1 MSELKRSVNKFQIVG
16 AIDEIN
22 LKVDDSMVNKK
33 NPKIKGAIVK
43 ADFKNPSVTIDVNGQ
58 TIGVDFY
65 PTYKQKE
72 KDGKIEDN
80 PRYKALETIMGYEK
94 GTRVKADC
102 SVSENSYVDDKGLEP
117 EFKTFPQLSAFQ
129 ISSTNVSDEDK
140 ADGRISGIVKNI
152 TSEVNKDGDETGRIF
167 VEFYYMTTDAS
178 GDISASPIK
187 LVVENDLADDF
198 KDMYPIGSS
207 CMLDVEIIN
216 KQIGGNKKKVEG
228 HFGRRESKIVDG
240 FSVEE
245 YSVFGGDPALEEE
258 SEYFIPID
266 DMKSLLKE
274 RDIMIKAKIDE
285 KEKNGKQETKKGLG
299 TRKSTVDTSEEEN
312 PFL

>member
-22 LKVDDSMVNKK
+22 LKIDDSVVSKK
-33 NPKIKGAIVK
+33 NSNIKGAIVK
-43 ADFKNPSVTIDVNGQ
+43 QDFKNPSVTIDVNGQ

-65 PTYKQKE
+65 PTYKQRE

-245 YSVFGGDPALEEE
+245 YSVFGGDPTIEEGK
-258 SEYFIPID
+258 EYFVPID

-274 RDIMIKAKIDE
+274 RDVMIKAKIDD